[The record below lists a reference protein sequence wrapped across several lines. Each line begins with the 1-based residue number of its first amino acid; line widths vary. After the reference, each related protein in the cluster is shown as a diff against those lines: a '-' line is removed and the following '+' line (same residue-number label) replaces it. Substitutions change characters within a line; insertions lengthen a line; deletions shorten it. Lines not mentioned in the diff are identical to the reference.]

1 MSAPPEESRS
11 PLAERLARRRA
22 KRSLLERLSI
32 QSKLMLMLLT
42 ISVLATAIAGGIG
55 FQSGRSSLRAAVFDR
70 LTSIR
75 EAQSRVL
82 ELGLRDITGSLV
94 VLSRGETV
102 SGAMNAF
109 NAGFEQL
116 AGATLTPEQDRALV
130 DFYKAK
136 FKDAEDGRLDIN
148 ALLPISP
155 AARYLQT
162 RYTLPATGG
171 GDPRDAGI
179 WSGANARYD
188 GYFGTLVK
196 RMDSGTPSSS
206 TLRAMWC
213 SA

>member
-94 VLSRGETV
+94 VLSRGRP
-102 SGAMNAF
+102 SA
-109 NAGFEQL
+109 EQ
-116 AGATLTPEQDRALV
+116 
-130 DFYKAK
+130 
-136 FKDAEDGRLDIN
+136 
-148 ALLPISP
+148 
-155 AARYLQT
+155 
-162 RYTLPATGG
+162 
-171 GDPRDAGI
+171 
-179 WSGANARYD
+179 
-188 GYFGTLVK
+188 
-196 RMDSGTPSSS
+196 
-206 TLRAMWC
+206 
-213 SA
+213 